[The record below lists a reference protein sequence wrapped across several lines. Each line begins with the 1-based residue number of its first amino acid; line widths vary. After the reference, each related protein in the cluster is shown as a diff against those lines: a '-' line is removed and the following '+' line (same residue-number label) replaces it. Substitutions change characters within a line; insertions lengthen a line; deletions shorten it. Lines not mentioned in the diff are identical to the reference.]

1 MYPSFRKTA
10 VDEGNAAAVAE
21 IDEQIGESKEHAEQ
35 FGMMLTKAA
44 KRFAALANV
53 EERHANHYKRAL
65 EKAKVF
71 AAA

>member
-1 MYPSFRKTA
+1 
-10 VDEGNAAAVAE
+10 
-21 IDEQIGESKEHAEQ
+21 
-35 FGMMLTKAA
+35 MLIKAA

-53 EERHANHYKRAL
+53 EERHANHYKKAL